1 MEHVPVIS
9 AAGDSTPASPSGDSR
24 GVGSAPASPS
34 GGADAVITP
43 GAAAVNSGNA
53 ISASPSGG
61 HASAATSGDSRGV
74 DGAFQDGPS
83 PGGHGVDRGEQQAA
97 AGRTLLAER
106 IEGDPMILDV
116 LARWDRWGDDL
127 TGPCD
132 QLYPGTDVVSRLV
145 EIIAAGHRGRSDALR
160 DRDRHRLLEPDWFQ
174 RCDALG
180 YVAYADRFAGDLP
193 GVASRIDY
201 LRNLGVTYLHLMP
214 LLQPRPG
221 NSDGGYAVM
230 DYDTIREDLGT
241 MSDLELLATDLHEA
255 GIALTLDLV
264 LNHVAYEHAWAQ
276 AARAGD
282 PTYRDYFLTF
292 PDRTE
297 PDAYERTLQ
306 DVFPEFAP
314 GNFSWD
320 DDLNAWVWTT
330 FNAFQWDLNW
340 ANPDVLCEFARI
352 VVNLANHGVDCLR
365 LDAIVYLWKR
375 MGTACT
381 NQPEVHMV
389 TQVLRTVARIA
400 APSMIFKAEAI
411 VGPSDVITYLG
422 VGDHA
427 GKVSDLAYHNSFMV
441 QIWSALATRDA
452 RLLAHAVN
460 TLPDPPTTTAWAT
473 YLRCHDDIGWAI
485 TDEQTAA
492 LGWDG
497 DSHRA
502 FLSDF
507 YVGQHP
513 ASFAEG
519 MTFQHNK
526 VNGDRRVSGTAASLS
541 GLGLADTPEAVD
553 VAVNRMLCGYAMVL
567 GLGGLPLLYM
577 GDELALLNDDNYA
590 DEPAHADD
598 NRWIHR
604 PKMPWAL
611 AADLGAPDASTARV
625 NAGLRRLIT
634 TRQETPALHAA
645 VSTHVEVA
653 SRPEVALFVRHHPA
667 GELVQ
672 VYNVADYPVS
682 IPVDDVDRCVP
693 GARFDVIGGAE
704 VVVHDAWLDLRPY
717 EVLWLTTGE

>member
-1 MEHVPVIS
+1 V
-9 AAGDSTPASPSGDSR
+9 
-24 GVGSAPASPS
+24 
-34 GGADAVITP
+34 DARV
-43 GAAAVNSGNA
+43 
-53 ISASPSGG
+53 
-61 HASAATSGDSRGV
+61 
-74 DGAFQDGPS
+74 
-83 PGGHGVDRGEQQAA
+83 
-97 AGRTLLAER
+97 LLAER
-106 IEGDPMILDV
+106 LADDPMIRDV
-116 LARWDRWGDDL
+116 LARWDRWGQDL
-127 TGPCD
+127 QQPCD
-132 QLYPGTDVVSRLV
+132 QLYPGTDVVARLI
-145 EIIAAGHRGRSDALR
+145 EIIAAGHRDRSKALR
-160 DRDRHRLLEPDWFQ
+160 DRDRHRVLEPDWFQ
-174 RCDALG
+174 RSDALG
-180 YVAYADRFAGDLP
+180 YVAYADRFAGDLS

-201 LRNLGVTYLHLMP
+201 LRDLGVTYLHLMP

-241 MSDLELLATDLHEA
+241 MADLESLATDLHES

-276 AARAGD
+276 AARDGD

-292 PDRTE
+292 ADRTM
-297 PDAYERTLQ
+297 PDAYEHTLR

-381 NQPEVHMV
+381 NQPEVHMI

-422 VGDHA
+422 VGEHA

-441 QIWSALATRDA
+441 QVWSALATRDA
-452 RLLAHAVN
+452 RLLAHALN

-485 TDEQTAA
+485 TDDQTAA
-492 LGWDG
+492 LGWNG

-526 VNGDRRVSGTAASLS
+526 INGDRRVSGTAASLA
-541 GLGLADTPEAVD
+541 GLGLAETPEAVD
-553 VAVNRMLCGYAMVL
+553 IAVNRMLCGYAMVL

-604 PKMPWAL
+604 PKMPWELVANP
-611 AADLGAPDASTARV
+611 GASDSATARV
-625 NAGLRRLIT
+625 NAGLRRLLAA
-634 TRQETPALHAA
+634 RRETPALHAA
-645 VSTHVEVA
+645 VATRVEVP
-653 SRPEVALFVRHHPA
+653 SRPEAALFVRHHPA

-672 VYNVADYPVS
+672 VYNVADYSVS
-682 IPVDDVDRCVP
+682 IPVSDIDRFVP
-693 GARFDVIGGAE
+693 GARFDVISGAE
-704 VVVHDAWLDLRPY
+704 VVGHDGWLDLRPY
-717 EVLWLTTGE
+717 EVLWLTAGA